1 MIIVL
6 IICFLNNIL
15 WCAKHVTFMLYL
27 CVCAQLLQPY
37 LTLYN
42 PLDHSSPGSSA
53 HGILQARIPEW
64 LAIPFFRGSNLLLFC
79 LLHW

>member
-27 CVCAQLLQPY
+27 CACAQLLQS
-37 LTLYN
+37 
-42 PLDHSSPGSSA
+42 DS
-53 HGILQARIPEW
+53 LQPSG
-64 LAIPFFRGSNLLLFC
+64 P
-79 LLHW
+79 